1 MCECSVSFY
10 FLTSL
15 FRFDFSLFI
24 FVDLDVVLSNEYGSQ
39 VRNSLFRIV
48 RGGWVIYVKL
58 VRSSV
63 CSFVR

>member
-1 MCECSVSFY
+1 MFGFVLIFNQ
-10 FLTSL
+10 FVP
-15 FRFDFSLFI
+15 FRFFLFI
-24 FVDLDVVLSNEYGSQ
+24 FVDSDVVLSNEYGSQ

-63 CSFVR
+63 RSFVR